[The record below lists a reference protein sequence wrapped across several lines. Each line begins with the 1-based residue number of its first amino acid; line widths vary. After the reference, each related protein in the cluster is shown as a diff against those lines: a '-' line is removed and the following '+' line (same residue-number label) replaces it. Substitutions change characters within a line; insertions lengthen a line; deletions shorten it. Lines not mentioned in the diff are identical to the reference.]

1 MASKN
6 RGFIFGKLGEQASL
20 APPED
25 STGAWEQAGTNEA
38 TGFQLRRCRQ
48 VETLGPMAI
57 VECKF
62 EVAPE
67 TAEVLEE
74 QVALLADARWIV
86 WEDRIASRMWV
97 AGYFNSRREA
107 KEACH
112 RLATVVGPEG
122 MTGETEYRE
131 LAAGDWAE
139 SYKAHFKAWRIG
151 HRHWVPEWER
161 GTCRVAPGDEI
172 VWLDPGMAFGT
183 GNHESTRLCCER
195 LVEYVDACRSKTL
208 RPRRRHSR
216 RTTRVAHYYP
226 GVIDAGCGSG
236 ILGISAARFGLG
248 PVVGFDNDPIAVR
261 VSRENALLNQV
272 ANRTGFFEGDLST
285 GLADRQAG
293 LVLANIQTDVLRQGA
308 RALVGA
314 VTPGGWLALSGI
326 LANELNDFRADFLAV
341 AESAAV
347 IQPGKRK
354 SVKRSGSRQATSA
367 RCEKIRAVT
376 GWKTVSRR
384 LGEWADLLLIR
395 SGCSEDA
402 LP

>member
-1 MASKN
+1 ML
-6 RGFIFGKLGEQASL
+6 GKMGEQVSL
-20 APPED
+20 LPPEA
-25 STGAWEQAGTNEA
+25 STGAWEQAGTSEA
-38 TGFQLRRCRQ
+38 TGFPLRRCRQ

-62 EVAPE
+62 EVVPE

-86 WEDRIASRMWV
+86 WEDRLASRMWV

-107 KEACH
+107 KGACR
-112 RLATVVGPEG
+112 RLATMVGPEG
-122 MTGETEYRE
+122 MAGEAEYRE
-131 LAAGDWAE
+131 LADADWAE
-139 SYKAHFKAWRIG
+139 SYKAHFKPWRIG
-151 HRHWVPEWER
+151 RRHWVPEWER
-161 GTCRVAPGDEI
+161 GTCRIAPGDQI

-183 GNHESTRLCCER
+183 GTHESTRLCCER
-195 LVEYVDACRSKTL
+195 LVEYVDAGRSKTL
-208 RPRRRHSR
+208 KLRHRHSA
-216 RTTRVAHYYP
+216 RTMRVAQQYP

-285 GLADRQAG
+285 GLADRRAG
-293 LVLANIQTDVLRQGA
+293 LVMANIQTDVLRQGA

-314 VTPGGWLALSGI
+314 VAPGGWLALSGI
-326 LANELNDFRADFLAV
+326 LASELKDFRADFLEV

-347 IQPGKRK
+347 IQSGKRK
-354 SVKRSGSRQATSA
+354 PAKPSGNRQTASA
-367 RCEKIRAVT
+367 RCEKARAFT
-376 GWKTVSRR
+376 GWKTASRR

-395 SGCSEDA
+395 SGCSEEP
-402 LP
+402 LV